1 MTPSSKTRGS
11 IAGLLRSMRDAL
23 LPRAEEPKAATPG
36 QLVGLV
42 ARSVLAAGAEH
53 LAQAVEQEQCGLCR
67 DVAVQRKPHGIDGW
81 LYRCLEHGGTKAEGW
96 EEISSHE

>member
-1 MTPSSKTRGS
+1 VTSIKTRTTVAS
-11 IAGLLRSMRDAL
+11 LLRNMRDAL
-23 LPRAEEPKAATPG
+23 LPNAHDPKASTPG

-67 DVAVQRKPHGIDGW
+67 DVAIMRKPHGIDEW
-81 LYRCLEHGGTKAEGW
+81 LYRCSEHGGLKNEGW
-96 EEISSHE
+96 EEIKADD